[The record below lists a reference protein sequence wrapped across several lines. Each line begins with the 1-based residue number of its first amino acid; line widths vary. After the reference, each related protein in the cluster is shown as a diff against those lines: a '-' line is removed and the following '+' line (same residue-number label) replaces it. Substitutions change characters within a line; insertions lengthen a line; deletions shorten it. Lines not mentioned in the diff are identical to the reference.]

1 MTIWPMILDVIV
13 AALLVATIV
22 YAMRLNRRL
31 SVLREDRA
39 QLQDMI
45 KGLQKATQQAEEAV
59 GGLRLGAADAGRA
72 LHEVVERAQA
82 LRADLMFITE
92 KADTAADRL
101 EAVLKAQRETPAPV
115 EAPLSAQA
123 AAARDPRRRPAGR
136 PELEA
141 VAADAKGS
149 QSRLSSLL
157 KQAEAAPV
165 AGPSTAPRPAPAPA
179 AAPVDDAERA
189 APQSRAERD
198 LLRALEGRR

>member
-101 EAVLKAQRETPAPV
+101 EAVLRAQRETPAPV
-115 EAPLSAQA
+115 EAPVSAQV
-123 AAARDPRRRPAGR
+123 AAARDPRRRPTGR

-179 AAPVDDAERA
+179 AAPADDADRA